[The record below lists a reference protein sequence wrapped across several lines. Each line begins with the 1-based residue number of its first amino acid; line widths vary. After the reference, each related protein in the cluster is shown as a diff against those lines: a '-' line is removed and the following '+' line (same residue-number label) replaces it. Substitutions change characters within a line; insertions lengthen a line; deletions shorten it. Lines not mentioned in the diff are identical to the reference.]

1 MKKFFSIFAALL
13 FAGGLFAATEMTCAE
28 AREAAL
34 GGSTAE
40 VTVTGYVT
48 KVVAAWQ
55 EKYKNVSF
63 WMADE
68 KDGGEVFEAFRVVCE
83 KEADAPDVGDKVKVT
98 GTLTV
103 FEKDGNKTPETAAGG
118 SFEIIEKAG
127 GDNPPVAPGDTLSC
141 AEAVELAV
149 GGSTDA
155 VIVKGYVTEIA
166 AEWSS
171 QYKNISFWMADTK
184 DGGQVFQAYRVNC
197 ESEENA
203 PKVGDLVWV
212 KGNLKQHYE
221 ISEIAQ
227 GGTFGIVG
235 QGGEV
240 NPPVGDDPT
249 TCAEAAQAALSVSQN
264 NELYNG
270 GKEYTIEGYVTEI
283 KTEYSEQYNNIT
295 FWMADEED
303 GGNVLQAYRCQ
314 PDSEN
319 DIPEVGDY
327 VSVTGQLTKYNSTP
341 EFAAGCVCTILSG
354 GGGGEEELTYDYEPD
369 ATTLDIDYAYMEYQD
384 YSEDY
389 GVVWIV
395 FGDEE
400 DLETAP
406 NWAVLEFITN
416 EFNGAIPAGTYPIN
430 DTEEEGTFIA
440 SPGGDDESDYPSY
453 IGVDAGDGYYNPFYL
468 VSGTVTIAENGDI
481 TVKAASYYGSDIT
494 LRYTAGHQAIDNTV
508 VRSDAVKTLKNGM
521 LFIEKNNTRYNANG
535 QIVK

>member
-1 MKKFFSIFAALL
+1 MKKFFSLFAAVL
-13 FAGGLFAATEMTCAE
+13 FAGSMMAATEMSCAE

-34 GGSTAE
+34 NGSTEE
-40 VTVTGYVT
+40 VTVY
-48 KVVAAWQ
+48 
-55 EKYKNVSF
+55 
-63 WMADE
+63 
-68 KDGGEVFEAFRVVCE
+68 
-83 KEADAPDVGDKVKVT
+83 
-98 GTLTV
+98 
-103 FEKDGNKTPETAAGG
+103 
-118 SFEIIEKAG
+118 
-127 GDNPPVAPGDTLSC
+127 
-141 AEAVELAV
+141 
-149 GGSTDA
+149 
-155 VIVKGYVTEIA
+155 GYVTEI
-166 AEWSS
+166 
-171 QYKNISFWMADTK
+171 
-184 DGGQVFQAYRVNC
+184 V
-197 ESEENA
+197 ESWQS
-203 PKVGDLVWV
+203 K
-212 KGNLKQHYE
+212 
-221 ISEIAQ
+221 
-227 GGTFGIVG
+227 
-235 QGGEV
+235 
-240 NPPVGDDPT
+240 
-249 TCAEAAQAALSVSQN
+249 
-264 NELYNG
+264 
-270 GKEYTIEGYVTEI
+270 
-283 KTEYSEQYNNIT
+283 YNNVS

-303 GGNVLQAYRCQ
+303 GGKVFEAFRVVCN
-314 PDSEN
+314 SEEEA
-319 DIPEVGDY
+319 PVVGDY
-327 VSVTGQLTKYNSTP
+327 VAVTGKLTTYTKNDNVTP
-341 EFAAGCVCTILSG
+341 EIEAGGSFEILSG

-406 NWAVLEFITN
+406 NWAILEFVTN

-453 IGVDAGDGYYNPFYL
+453 VGVDAGDGYYNPFYL